1 MEHLS
6 GDFKNISEVKDY
18 ASDLFA
24 EVSIFENKLRHF
36 RMRQFEY
43 NETLQPIDVYK
54 LTESLKCIQS
64 ACGRMMSD
72 MVYALAIDTYV
83 QNNED

>member
-6 GDFKNISEVKDY
+6 GDFKDISEIKDY
-18 ASDLFA
+18 ASDLLD
-24 EVSIFENKLRHF
+24 EVSIFENKLRNF
-36 RMRQFEY
+36 RMRQFEH
-43 NETLQPIDVYK
+43 NEMLPPIDVYK

-72 MVYALAIDTYV
+72 IVYALATDTYLR
-83 QNNED
+83 NNK